1 MRIRSFFS
9 FFFRRATNENSILN
23 RIERARKFVACS
35 LNDYSKSDVRCK
47 FLKIANIEI
56 KISDGVKISVPPFP
70 RTWGEKMTLFNVETL
85 LSTIFTRRACVAA
98 KAAFRKYESAALFII
113 HKPIGSVREHFRLGV
128 RAGDRHVHASIH
140 SRMIASI
147 KPWRHA
153 CVLAGSR
160 VQKRDN
166 DVQLQSVCLS
176 EGKWGERVLRRL
188 TSTMFNWLFMVR
200 SILRKDRFVSKNW
213 RNDD

>member
-1 MRIRSFFS
+1 MLILWLKFRNEVKNFRPTFREHGKKWLFS
-9 FFFRRATNENSILN
+9 KRWNVTFHR
-23 RIERARKFVACS
+23 
-35 LNDYSKSDVRCK
+35 
-47 FLKIANIEI
+47 
-56 KISDGVKISVPPFP
+56 GGPPL
-70 RTWGEKMTLFNVETL
+70 WQQ
-85 LSTIFTRRACVAA
+85 

-128 RAGDRHVHASIH
+128 RASDRHVHASIH

-176 EGKWGERVLRRL
+176 EGKWGERVCYGGLP
-188 TSTMFNWLFMVR
+188 STMLINYSWY
-200 SILRKDRFVSKNW
+200 DRF
-213 RNDD
+213 